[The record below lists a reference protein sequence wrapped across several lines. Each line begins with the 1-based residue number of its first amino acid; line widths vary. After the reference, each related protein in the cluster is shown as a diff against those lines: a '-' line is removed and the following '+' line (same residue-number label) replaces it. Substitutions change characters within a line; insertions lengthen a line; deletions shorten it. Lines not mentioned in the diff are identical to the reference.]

1 MIIIHTEHICVKH
14 TRFAHTCRNMFT
26 HTDTVSD
33 VSLSLSFS
41 LLFTVSCGF
50 SSWQQMRR
58 VTWPENSQHLIGSW
72 QTFKLLLVSL
82 ISSGRDLRSL
92 YWEKELHTWKNEI
105 HDCKITS
112 HTHTH
117 THLKKGVLS
126 DVSLMFVCFW
136 FLMIV
141 RFIYSPSD
149 LNESVHLC
157 FSLSPGEY
165 FLALWIF
172 VGHKLSFP
180 LHIPTVI

>member
-117 THLKKGVLS
+117 TLKEGSFIWRLTDVCVFLIPDDCEIYLFTVWSEWKCSSVFLTLS
-126 DVSLMFVCFW
+126 
-136 FLMIV
+136 
-141 RFIYSPSD
+141 
-149 LNESVHLC
+149 
-157 FSLSPGEY
+157 G
-165 FLALWIF
+165 WIF
-172 VGHKLSFP
+172 SCFMNFCWP
-180 LHIPTVI
+180 